1 MAMAAGRR
9 GGVLAEINVTPFADV
24 IVVLLIIFMLVAPV
38 LSNDRRLTLP
48 AAVNGITQNPK
59 PLIVAVQRD
68 GRVRVDDRELME
80 AELFARL
87 QASLLDLPEA
97 ARIVYLK
104 ADEGLPYTQVER
116 IIDLSRQAG
125 AEQVALMTTPRV
137 R

>member
-1 MAMAAGRR
+1 
-9 GGVLAEINVTPFADV
+9 
-24 IVVLLIIFMLVAPV
+24 MLVAPV
-38 LSNDRRLTLP
+38 LSNDGRLTLP
-48 AAVNGITQNPK
+48 ASVNGITQNPK

-68 GRVRVDDRELME
+68 GRMRLGDHELLE
-80 AELFARL
+80 PELFGRL
-87 QASLLDLPEA
+87 RAGLLDLPEA

-125 AEQVALMTTPRV
+125 AEEVALMTAPRV